1 MNGRD
6 ELQLLPLLKG
16 AATYLPGLYSPE
28 RGSTG
33 GTVTAR
39 YCYSVWLRHLRIVSS
54 ASGQR
59 AFARVAELG
68 PGDSL
73 GIGLAALLSGASHLE
88 ALDVVRYAPRDRNR
102 TILTELAAL
111 FRKKERIPDD
121 SEFPRVQPRLR
132 DYEFPSDLL
141 DDVRLA
147 EALSEARVARI
158 GAAVDG
164 TPSDVSVNYHV
175 PWNQR
180 SVTTAADQDLVYSQ
194 AVLEHVEDINA
205 THTALAR
212 RLRPG
217 GIASHAVDF
226 RSHCITPGW
235 DGHLQ
240 YSPGLWRVVK
250 GRRPYLLNRLSPT
263 EHLEAMERA
272 GFRIL
277 REDRITQEPT
287 VPARRLADI
296 FRSWSSEDRRTAAMT
311 IVAQRIVQDAG

>member
-1 MNGRD
+1 MDRRD
-6 ELQLLPLLKG
+6 ELQLFPLIKG
-16 AATYLPGLYSPE
+16 AATYVPGLYRPE

-39 YCYSVWLRHLRIVSS
+39 YCYSVWLRHLRTISA
-54 ASGQR
+54 ASGQSS
-59 AFARVAELG
+59 FARVAELG

-88 ALDVVRYAPRDRNR
+88 ALDVVRYAPRERNR
-102 TILTELAAL
+102 AILLELAAL

-121 SEFPRVQPRLR
+121 SEFPRVQPKLR
-132 DYEFPSDLL
+132 VYDFPSDLL
-141 DDVRLA
+141 DGGRLA
-147 EALSEARVARI
+147 NALSEARVARI

-164 TPSDVSVNYHV
+164 MPSDVSAEYRV
-175 PWNQR
+175 PWDQG
-180 SVTTAADQDLVYSQ
+180 SVKAEADQDLVYSQ

-205 THTALAR
+205 THSALAR

-240 YSPGLWRVVK
+240 YSPGLWRIVK
-250 GRRPYLLNRLSPT
+250 GRRPYLLNRRSPT
-263 EHLEAMERA
+263 EHLTAMERT

-287 VPARRLADI
+287 LSDRKLAGT
-296 FRSWSSEDRRTAAMT
+296 FRSWSREDRRTAAMT
-311 IVAQRIVQDAG
+311 IVAQRNTQDAG